1 MWYDDVES
9 FKKSMEFIH
18 SDAGKELVID
28 GGKFAEMRPGGL
40 WIVEEHVILD
50 DMEK

>member
-1 MWYDDVES
+1 
-9 FKKSMEFIH
+9 MEFIH

-40 WIVEEHVILD
+40 WIVKEHVILD
-50 DMEK
+50 NTKE